1 MLFRSQTL
9 RDRSYPLPDEVYFYV
24 DRAPGRPLDPKV
36 REFMRYVLSREG
48 QDAVQRDAKYLP
60 LPANVVREQLRK
72 LD

>member
-1 MLFRSQTL
+1 MK
-9 RDRSYPLPDEVYFYV
+9 DRGGITAEFAESWAL
-24 DRAPGRPLDPKV
+24 PGRPLDPKV

-60 LPANVVREQLRK
+60 LPAHVVREQLRK